1 MSGLHGTLLLEMVV
15 IELRVSP
22 KSSPN
27 LSPWSSPEFRFYTYP
42 YRVHNTHG
50 AEINTR
56 VKMTTSK
63 LKILSLKASG
73 ENKDFMRII

>member
-27 LSPWSSPEFRFYTYP
+27 LSPWSSPESSPLVQSSPESRFYTYP
-42 YRVHNTHG
+42 QILDQRRLARVMIRHVHVTKISIPRSC
-50 AEINTR
+50 IN
-56 VKMTTSK
+56 
-63 LKILSLKASG
+63 
-73 ENKDFMRII
+73 

>member
-27 LSPWSSPEFRFYTYP
+27 LSPWSSPESSPLVQSSPESRFYTYP
-42 YRVHNTHG
+42 VGSGNKTKVYL
-50 AEINTR
+50 
-56 VKMTTSK
+56 TSGY
-63 LKILSLKASG
+63 I
-73 ENKDFMRII
+73 R